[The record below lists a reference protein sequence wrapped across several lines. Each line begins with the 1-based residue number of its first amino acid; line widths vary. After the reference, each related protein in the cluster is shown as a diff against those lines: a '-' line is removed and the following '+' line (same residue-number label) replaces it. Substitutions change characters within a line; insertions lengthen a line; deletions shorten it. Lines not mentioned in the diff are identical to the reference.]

1 MLNIFYEMIFIAIDL
16 FVPLKKYSAIE
27 FPVWFSIELKNCII
41 GKKEMHK
48 KYKQTRSVTDYR
60 EFSRLRQLSKR
71 LTQECY
77 TQYVH
82 CTEAAISSNI
92 KKFWSFVNH
101 KRKNSSFPSSLKY
114 LDRTGCSGEEIANMF
129 ADYFSTV
136 YSHHIVNVST
146 HKLSSSDTHIPHLD
160 IRISDIFTK
169 LSSLDANKGPG
180 PDGVPTLFKQ
190 NAALISLDPCI
201 TYSIFPFKQ
210 GCSQTTGKSAF

>member
-1 MLNIFYEMIFIAIDL
+1 
-16 FVPLKKYSAIE
+16 
-27 FPVWFSIELKNCII
+27 
-41 GKKEMHK
+41 MHK

-180 PDGVPTLFKQ
+180 PDGVPTLFYK
-190 NAALISLDPCI
+190 NADLISLDPCI
-201 TYSIFPFKQ
+201 TYLIVFQANYNGPIYLKYIMKFK
-210 GCSQTTGKSAF
+210 